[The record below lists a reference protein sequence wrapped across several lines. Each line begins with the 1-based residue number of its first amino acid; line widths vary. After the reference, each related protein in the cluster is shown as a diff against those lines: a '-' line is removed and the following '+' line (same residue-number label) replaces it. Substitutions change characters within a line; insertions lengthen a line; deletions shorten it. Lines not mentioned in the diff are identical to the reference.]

1 MNDTLTLLI
10 QSQGKIP
17 KNTVTS
23 PHHFTKRGGVGVV
36 VGIFVHK
43 SSLIPTVY

>member
-17 KNTVTS
+17 QNTVTS
-23 PHHFTKRGGVGVV
+23 PHQFTKKGGMGVGV
-36 VGIFVHK
+36 GIFAYK